1 MVGKNAA
8 GFSNGWKNESD
19 ELRVTSDEREG
30 GGEGLEE
37 LRGEIGGVD
46 GRLAE
51 ILGRWLAAGG
61 GEGEGLEG
69 VAGEVTAE
77 LGWDLRVAA
86 GRGGT
91 RDAAAARRCAE
102 EAREALERRAE
113 LARRIAE
120 CKEGGRW
127 AEDFR
132 LAEESGDE
140 ERLEALV
147 GDWVA
152 EARVLERVRWLG
164 GEAGEALEREWAERI
179 IPWTKRQEV
188 RHLTDPRR
196 GA

>member
-1 MVGKNAA
+1 MSKAIEGSRLQLDAVA
-8 GFSNGWKNESD
+8 ESD
-19 ELRVTSDEREG
+19 
-30 GGEGLEE
+30 GLEG
-37 LRGEIGGVD
+37 LRGEIAAVD
-46 GRLAE
+46 GELAG
-51 ILGRWLAAGG
+51 ILGRWLEAGG
-61 GEGEGLEG
+61 GEGTGIPGE
-69 VAGEVTAE
+69 AGEVAAE
-77 LGWDLRVAA
+77 LGMDLRVAA
-86 GRGGT
+86 RGWAGRVE
-91 RDAAAARRCAE
+91 RDEAVARQC
-102 EAREALERRAE
+102 AREAALALERRGA

-120 CKEGGRW
+120 LKEGGRW

-132 LAEESGDE
+132 LAEEAGDE

-152 EARVLERVRWLG
+152 EARVLERVKRLG

>member
-1 MVGKNAA
+1 MRGAIGRVDEVLVG
-8 GFSNGWKNESD
+8 
-19 ELRVTSDEREG
+19 
-30 GGEGLEE
+30 
-37 LRGEIGGVD
+37 
-46 GRLAE
+46 

-69 VAGEVTAE
+69 EAGAVTAE
-77 LGWDLRVAA
+77 LGRDLRVAS
-86 GRGGT
+86 GRGGR
-91 RDAAAARRCAE
+91 RDAAAARRCAA
-102 EAREALERRAE
+102 EAREALERRGE

-120 CKEGGRW
+120 IKEGGRW

-132 LAEESGDE
+132 LAEEAGDE

-152 EARVLERVRWLG
+152 EARVLERVKRLG